1 MVGRRT
7 RGRRFQP
14 PAALSRDGGRRAR
27 RGPGVGAPLHP
38 GRQGRGRSGP
48 LRSGPGGRLAT
59 TLSPQLQAQGL
70 PGLRPGP
77 GAGTRGRPSPPP
89 PRRRRVRPSH
99 LRAHGRR
106 GPTPWRRDAAAERA
120 GPPAAP
126 PLSPPPPSAARP
138 AARRLAPSRGG
149 PPARG
154 GAGALAEGQRRRRLR
169 GLTKPDAPPLR
180 YL

>member
-1 MVGRRT
+1 MPALHKDNSPGIPVPLKT
-7 RGRRFQP
+7 RVPLVQQWEC
-14 PAALSRDGGRRAR
+14 PAE
-27 RGPGVGAPLHP
+27 
-38 GRQGRGRSGP
+38 QN
-48 LRSGPGGRLAT
+48 
-59 TLSPQLQAQGL
+59 
-70 PGLRPGP
+70 
-77 GAGTRGRPSPPP
+77 
-89 PRRRRVRPSH
+89 